1 MNISINSFDFDIHNV
16 SFLEPKK
23 NILMEGYFTKIN
35 YLSQWFTMSGLF
47 FYLPI
52 KIKSIIKEKS
62 CIKFD
67 PYLPENHGFIQKF
80 AAIENYLLDFYN
92 YYPSEESFHLLN
104 RQHSKMICGTTM

>member
-62 CIKFD
+62 SLLLFRGD
-67 PYLPENHGFIQKF
+67 PMFFIFLKEPLF
-80 AAIENYLLDFYN
+80 NFE
-92 YYPSEESFHLLN
+92 
-104 RQHSKMICGTTM
+104 

>member
-1 MNISINSFDFDIHNV
+1 MNISINSLDFDIHNV

-52 KIKSIIKEKS
+52 KIKSI
-62 CIKFD
+62 
-67 PYLPENHGFIQKF
+67 NHQIPRPPKVN
-80 AAIENYLLDFYN
+80 IIRMPVPIL
-92 YYPSEESFHLLN
+92 
-104 RQHSKMICGTTM
+104 RT

>member
-47 FYLPI
+47 FTYQL
-52 KIKSIIKEKS
+52 KLNQLLKK
-62 CIKFD
+62 
-67 PYLPENHGFIQKF
+67 NHVLSLTLF
-80 AAIENYLLDFYN
+80 
-92 YYPSEESFHLLN
+92 
-104 RQHSKMICGTTM
+104 T